1 MLSLVSYRYDLVY
14 GFFDGFIV
22 TKSNRTSKQNMTH
35 YNPTSDIIKIMKEK
49 IKIENGGVR

>member
-22 TKSNRTSKQNMTH
+22 TKSNRTSKQNMTKD
-35 YNPTSDIIKIMKEK
+35 NEGKDK
-49 IKIENGGVR
+49 N